1 MEANYFTISYWFC
14 HTSTW
19 ILLLLLFLFSF
30 VGFFFNHTFNFL
42 NLSLLLLW
50 FSLLF
55 LGGGGWF
62 FLFCG
67 DFFYLNIDIHLLYT
81 SVLTLLFCCSFFL
94 SFFHLFCFLCFIP
107 QLALCFGFIFCFVFL
122 LVLFLIG
129 WFHFGFPLI
138 VWLLSSTLPSW
149 FCFGFLCVCVCVC
162 VCACVC
168 THTHAYTC
176 LYFLCSS
183 VFLDFALTFVWVS
196 FLSLLLPWWMAC
208 GVLIPWLEV
217 WPEPLGSKHWVQD
230 TEQRIP
236 GPRDYWSVRAPIKAS
251 VQIQDLV
258 PPNCL

>member
-1 MEANYFTISYWFC
+1 MIILSI
-14 HTSTW
+14 TW
-19 ILLLLLFLFSF
+19 LFGTRIVKYIYIQWVTL
-30 VGFFFNHTFNFL
+30 GFY
-42 NLSLLLLW
+42 
-50 FSLLF
+50 
-55 LGGGGWF
+55 
-62 FLFCG
+62 FLFC
-67 DFFYLNIDIHLLYT
+67 
-81 SVLTLLFCCSFFL
+81 
-94 SFFHLFCFLCFIP
+94 
-107 QLALCFGFIFCFVFL
+107 IFVSFVFNWL
-122 LVLFLIG
+122 ISFWVSFDCLVAVFYFARLILF
-129 WFHFGFPLI
+129 WFL
-138 VWLLSSTLPSW
+138 V
-149 FCFGFLCVCVCVC
+149 CVCVCVC